1 MSGTMWFIY
10 VKWLTMALLRTD
22 KNVDIMITEREF
34 SEACEESLRSFSRR
48 IRASGL
54 SIYKIGKLAHLSWR
68 TVQKAVDCVPIRF
81 ENAERIK
88 LVIKME
94 VQK

>member
-1 MSGTMWFIY
+1 MS
-10 VKWLTMALLRTD
+10 LLRTD
-22 KNVDIMITEREF
+22 KTVDIMITEREF
-34 SEACEESLRSFSRR
+34 NEACEESLRSFSRR

-94 VQK
+94 VPK